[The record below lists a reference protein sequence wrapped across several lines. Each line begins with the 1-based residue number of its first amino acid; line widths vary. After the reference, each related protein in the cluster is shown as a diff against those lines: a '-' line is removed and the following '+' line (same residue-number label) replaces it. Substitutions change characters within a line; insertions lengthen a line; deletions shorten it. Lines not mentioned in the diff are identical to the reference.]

1 MLAFLRVKARDRK
14 EVVRAKSAWIRMVSK
29 VVCYQDMCVLR
40 RGKTQVKICRGFCLP
55 IGLWVAGD
63 RSDGV
68 ISWRLDSLDTLHLH
82 ILIGCG
88 ISGAKGCPEKD
99 GGVD

>member
-1 MLAFLRVKARDRK
+1 
-14 EVVRAKSAWIRMVSK
+14 MVSK
-29 VVCYQDMCVLR
+29 VVCYQDMCILG
-40 RGKTQVKICRGFCLP
+40 RGKTQVKVCRGFCLP

-68 ISWRLDSLDTLHLH
+68 IYQLDSLDTLHLH